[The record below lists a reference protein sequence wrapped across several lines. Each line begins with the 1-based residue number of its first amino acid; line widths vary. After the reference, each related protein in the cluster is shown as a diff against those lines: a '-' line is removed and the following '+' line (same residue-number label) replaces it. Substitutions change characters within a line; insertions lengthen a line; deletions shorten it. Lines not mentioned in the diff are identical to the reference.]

1 MNGTG
6 VLRLTVLLALLLADS
21 PISLAAHAHET
32 YDETV
37 SCAVCSFVAGS
48 VVLTDQPDRIL
59 LATGPA
65 ERVQPASQLPPDTS
79 YRVAKRTRAPPS
91 PTS

>member
-1 MNGTG
+1 MNWIG
-6 VLRLTVLLALLLADS
+6 VLRLTILLALLLADS

-37 SCAVCSFVAGS
+37 SCAVCSFVAS
-48 VVLTDQPDRIL
+48 STVLTGQPDRIL
-59 LATGPA
+59 PATGPA
-65 ERVQPASQLPPDTS
+65 ELVPPASELSPDTS
-79 YRVAKRTRAPPS
+79 CRVAKRTRAPPA